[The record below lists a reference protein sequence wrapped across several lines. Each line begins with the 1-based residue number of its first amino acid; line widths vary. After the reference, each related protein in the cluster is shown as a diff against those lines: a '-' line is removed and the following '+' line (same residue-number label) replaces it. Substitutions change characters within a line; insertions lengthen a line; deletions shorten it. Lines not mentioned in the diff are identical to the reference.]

1 MLSDYFLIEKIYTF
15 HFYLFSNNIYNKLKY
30 FFIEACNFLNQK
42 IKSSIL
48 LFSEKNIYMAFPSVS
63 FLDYCNKFLTKKIPY
78 IKFITLDELIEKI
91 REISD
96 YEKHIRIGID
106 SESEALKNENISQ
119 VTNFKNFLKK
129 NFFLENIRIFLHD
142 FSDKFT
148 QKSLIWN
155 LIATDSIFFLQKK
168 KIGSKIFIFI

>member
-63 FLDYCNKFLTKKIPY
+63 FLDYCNKFLTKKTTGFNFWCW
-78 IKFITLDELIEKI
+78 IKKVI
-91 REISD
+91 
-96 YEKHIRIGID
+96 
-106 SESEALKNENISQ
+106 
-119 VTNFKNFLKK
+119 
-129 NFFLENIRIFLHD
+129 
-142 FSDKFT
+142 
-148 QKSLIWN
+148 
-155 LIATDSIFFLQKK
+155 
-168 KIGSKIFIFI
+168 